1 MKNPSKNDTFEVVI
15 LKVPAKMTTLKLPVK
30 MTIPKLP
37 VKMIILKM
45 PAKYLFK
52 SSQQND
58 KSKGERKKV
67 I

>member
-1 MKNPSKNDTFEVVI
+1 
-15 LKVPAKMTTLKLPVK
+15 MTTLKLPVK

-45 PAKYLFK
+45 PAKYLFENSK
-52 SSQQND
+52 QND
-58 KSKGERKKV
+58 KSKGERKNV